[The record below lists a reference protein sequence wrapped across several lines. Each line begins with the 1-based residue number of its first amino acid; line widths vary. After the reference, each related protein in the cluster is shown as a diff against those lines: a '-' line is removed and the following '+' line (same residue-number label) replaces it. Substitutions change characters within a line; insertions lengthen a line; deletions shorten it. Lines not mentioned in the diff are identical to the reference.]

1 MAPTDFQRYL
11 RAKRTLDDRSLDR
24 RLLERLRAGIAERGA
39 DRDGPLRVLEVGAGV
54 GTMIERMLEWDLLPP
69 GPTEYVA
76 VDVDS
81 DAVDSI
87 PGRLVDWAADS
98 DVAATTRDAGVVLD
112 GPDRRLTV
120 TTEAADA
127 VAFVDDAARE
137 WDLLVGMAFLDIVDL
152 DQLPTLLS
160 ALAPGGYWYF
170 PITFDGGTRFGPSHP
185 ADDAVERAY
194 HHHMDQKPGG
204 DSRAGHHAL
213 DRLRALEGVTVDGVA
228 GSDWAVYPRD
238 DAYPADEAYFLRY
251 ILATVEGAVG
261 ELDANAPDGQTLAA
275 WLATRRRQVAD
286 AELSYLTHQL
296 DLFGS
301 VSLRSE

>member
-1 MAPTDFQRYL
+1 
-11 RAKRTLDDRSLDR
+11 
-24 RLLERLRAGIAERGA
+24 
-39 DRDGPLRVLEVGAGV
+39 
-54 GTMIERMLEWDLLPP
+54 
-69 GPTEYVA
+69 
-76 VDVDS
+76 
-81 DAVDSI
+81 
-87 PGRLVDWAADS
+87 
-98 DVAATTRDAGVVLD
+98 
-112 GPDRRLTV
+112 
-120 TTEAADA
+120 

-137 WDLLVGMAFLDIVDL
+137 WDLLVGMAFLDIVAL

-160 ALAPGGYWYF
+160 ALAPEGYWYF
-170 PITFDGGTRFGPSHP
+170 PITFDGGTRFGPAHP

-194 HHHMDQKPGG
+194 HRHMDQKPGG

-261 ELDANAPDGQTLAA
+261 ELDANAPDDQTLAA
-275 WLATRRRQVAD
+275 WLATRRQQVAD

-296 DLFGS
+296 DLLGRA
-301 VSLRSE
+301 SLRSG